1 MNVTVAKTAGF
12 CFGVKRAVEKVYE
25 QIQKTD
31 KPIYTYGPIIHN
43 EEVVKDLKKKGVED
57 CPYLYQH
64 SIHNHTETELKFIAV
79 APNIGFKR
87 ILPVVGFEKK
97 EMVSVDGLT
106 ESQKGIVDTIL
117 FEFHDT
123 KQAAVGFSER
133 QQAIMSALMKEFSK
147 KK

>member
-1 MNVTVAKTAGF
+1 
-12 CFGVKRAVEKVYE
+12 
-25 QIQKTD
+25 
-31 KPIYTYGPIIHN
+31 
-43 EEVVKDLKKKGVED
+43 
-57 CPYLYQH
+57 
-64 SIHNHTETELKFIAV
+64 
-79 APNIGFKR
+79 
-87 ILPVVGFEKK
+87 
-97 EMVSVDGLT
+97 MVSVDGLT